1 MGKSIAKHL
10 LLLLIGK
17 NLPHKNWSAV
27 EKIPLENSTGSFLRL
42 SIQNMLT
49 LVSVNLMLF
58 LDRIILAQHA
68 TESLNASVTAGSIGN
83 IFIYGGIAIV
93 GIGDVFIGHC
103 YGAGRH
109 KKIGEIL
116 WQILWF
122 CLMIASLFYGLSLF
136 LPGLLFSKDSSEIL
150 AHTYLRWQLILGFLP
165 VLVAA
170 LTSFFVGTKRF
181 GFALFSVIAANLIRV
196 IIEIPLVFGIDG
208 LYEGLGAQGALF
220 AAAISQVAHA
230 MILGFV
236 IMKKDNRRSFGSL
249 NWRFKP
255 TTFYDCI
262 KLGTPQSVGSML
274 NYTAWGIVVNLLAQE
289 GPKHLL
295 IYTFIDSTYNLLCFT
310 TEGLQKSVVS
320 VSANLI
326 GSGRSFQLSQVFRKA
341 LMLLLPILVVLSV
354 LLFCYSDVLAKGIA
368 VEELSKSEIYLAC
381 IVVWLYLGLD
391 GMSWILGGL
400 LTAMGDTLFVNP
412 INGVSSFIG
421 AGIAYVMTVNMH
433 YVPSITCWISIIYGL
448 INCSL
453 LYLRYQ
459 SHHRYLKLTRSQR
472 KRELVFPLPSELAI
486 KNIANINPKRPY
498 RDRVAL

>member
-1 MGKSIAKHL
+1 M
-10 LLLLIGK
+10 
-17 NLPHKNWSAV
+17 
-27 EKIPLENSTGSFLRL
+27 EKIPLESSASSLLKL

-58 LDRIILAQHA
+58 LDRIILAQHS

-83 IFIYGGIAIV
+83 IFVYGGIAIV
-93 GIGDVFIGHC
+93 GIGDVFIGHA

-122 CLMIASLFYGLSLF
+122 CLLVASMFYSLAHF
-136 LPGLLFSKDSSEIL
+136 LPDLLFSKNGTDSL
-150 AHTYLRWQLILGFLP
+150 AHAYLSWQLNLGFLP
-165 VLVAA
+165 VVVAA

-181 GFALFSVIAANLIRV
+181 GFALFSVIVANLIRV
-196 IIEIPLVFGIDG
+196 LFELPLVFGING
-208 LYEGLGAQGALF
+208 LWEGLGAKGALF
-220 AAAISQVAHA
+220 AAAISQVAHIL
-230 MILGFV
+230 ILGFV
-236 IMKKDNRRSFGSL
+236 IMKKDNRQRYGSL
-249 NWRFKP
+249 NWHFKP
-255 TTFYDCI
+255 QIFSDCI

-289 GPKHLL
+289 GHKHLL

-310 TEGLQKSVVS
+310 TEGLQKSVLS
-320 VSANLI
+320 ISANLI
-326 GSGRSFQLSQVFRKA
+326 GQGRSFQLTQVFKKA
-341 LMLLLPILVVLSV
+341 LMLLLPILAVLSV

-368 VEELSKSEIYLAC
+368 VEELSTNEIYLAC
-381 IVVWLYLGLD
+381 LVVWLYLGLD
-391 GMSWILGGL
+391 GMGWILAGL

-412 INGVSSFIG
+412 INGLSSFIG

-459 SHHRYLKLTRSQR
+459 SH
-472 KRELVFPLPSELAI
+472 KRNLPVNVPPPKRRQLVFPLPSELSL
-486 KNIANINPKRPY
+486 KNIANINPKARY
-498 RDRVAL
+498 RDQIAL